1 MRIEFSIDLISYLFF
16 YEVDREPSPL
26 QFIGVLFSFLFVK
39 HVNHIQLT
47 PKRESAKHTINLH
60 ALIGVVFAEC
70 RDCKNYDD
78 RQNGLKRLILHCL
91 LFCT

>member
-47 PKRESAKHTINLH
+47 PKRESAKRVKAIVRAILCIYLENQL
-60 ALIGVVFAEC
+60 E
-70 RDCKNYDD
+70 
-78 RQNGLKRLILHCL
+78 NGQ
-91 LFCT
+91 